1 MPDTAPDASAPAA
14 VPSAVPSVGS
24 AGSVGSALEDGAT
37 EGRGSKG
44 CTGAEG
50 APDTAPVDAGAG
62 ARVPD
67 TALEP
72 MGGDAP
78 WWAPDRYSAR
88 APPVPPPVPTKAPPV
103 PTKAPPVPTK
113 APPVPPP
120 VPPPSLSA
128 VLSMHVSPAA
138 TSAAPRAAPAP
149 ETAPETVQLQL
160 PPLLTMAGEALG
172 AGVD

>member
-1 MPDTAPDASAPAA
+1 VPSAGSA
-14 VPSAVPSVGS
+14 VPSAGS
-24 AGSVGSALEDGAT
+24 AGSALDDGAT

-44 CTGAEG
+44 CTSAEG
-50 APDTAPVDAGAG
+50 APDTAPADAGAG

-72 MGGDAP
+72 MGGGAP
-78 WWAPDRYSAR
+78 WWAPHRYSAR
-88 APPVPPPVPTKAPPV
+88 A
-103 PTKAPPVPTK
+103 
-113 APPVPPP
+113 PP

-128 VLSMHVSPAA
+128 VLSMHVSPVA

-149 ETAPETVQLQL
+149 ETAPETAQLQL
-160 PPLLTMAGEALG
+160 PPLLGMGGEALG